1 MKVIQKLQILWVL
14 PTLIHSLSVQQ
25 QQACV
30 QDAGSKTD
38 ICVAF
43 ASYQNASTGSDDLYL
58 DLSSKF
64 HDRVGWAALGLGQ
77 EMAGALM
84 FVIYPGRQQDG
95 THYNSPHGRFH

>member
-1 MKVIQKLQILWVL
+1 MNVMQKLQILWVF
-14 PTLIHSLSVQQ
+14 PTLIHSLSAQ

-30 QDAGSKTD
+30 QDAESMTD
-38 ICVAF
+38 ICVAY
-43 ASYQNASTGSDDLYL
+43 ASYQNASTGNDDLYL

-84 FVIYPGRQQDG
+84 FVMYPGRQQDG
-95 THYNSPHGRFH
+95 TQYNCPHCRFR